1 MTTTGTA
8 ILKRLCDNIAAGRFD
23 WRKYCTPQP
32 YFGREICVTP
42 LHCSYGQIG
51 YTVHFPYSDMPE
63 VEYDWEL
70 KKLTID
76 GEQWK
81 SYLQDG
87 Q

>member
-1 MTTTGTA
+1 
-8 ILKRLCDNIAAGRFD
+8 
-23 WRKYCTPQP
+23 
-32 YFGREICVTP
+32 
-42 LHCSYGQIG
+42 
-51 YTVHFPYSDMPE
+51 MPE

-87 Q
+87 QQIKNIA